1 MKMKYS
7 AIQSSL
13 IRLFMD
19 KMLKQ
24 IESLNAVVK
33 KHGKYTHFSGFA
45 AIIAGILWL
54 VNEGTHWYLHF
65 LPNYRVISWIVI
77 VLIIIL
83 LTTFFTLYEGHK
95 KGKEVVN
102 LPLFAV
108 VDKLSVVSITT
119 LIIMYVFYKNGLI
132 PHMPALLMAMYGV
145 LIIASKLH
153 LTLPIVIY
161 GYVTLLAGLVG
172 LVFWQYAVLIS
183 VFVLG
188 VGHIALG
195 IILLLRRNR

>member
-1 MKMKYS
+1 MKYS

-13 IRLFMD
+13 IRFIMD

-33 KHGKYTHFSGFA
+33 KHGRYTHFSGIA
-45 AIIAGILWL
+45 AIIAGFLWL
-54 VNEGTHWYLHF
+54 VNEATHWYLHF

-77 VLIIIL
+77 ILIIIL
-83 LTTFFTLYEGHK
+83 ISTFFTLYEGHK

-108 VDKLSVVSITT
+108 VDKLSIVSITT
-119 LIIMYVFYKNGLI
+119 LIIMYVFYKNELI
-132 PHMPALLMAMYGV
+132 PHMPGLLMAMYG
-145 LIIASKLH
+145 LLMISSKIH
-153 LTLPIVIY
+153 LTLPIVVY
-161 GYVTLLAGLVG
+161 GYITLLAGLIG
-172 LVFWQYAVLIS
+172 LLFWPYAVLIS

-188 VGHIALG
+188 FGHIVLG
-195 IILLLRRNR
+195 IILLILKKRQ